1 MCHVSV
7 RAFFFKLSHG
17 KLALCHMTV
26 LVWRGSGSIRCHCQR
41 HIT

>member
-1 MCHVSV
+1 VLTTLNMCHVSV

-26 LVWRGSGSIRCHCQR
+26 LV
-41 HIT
+41 